1 MADISAKDC
10 TICARQKQAN
20 NWVVYEDEHW
30 IVRHST
36 ETNILGYYW
45 VESRRHILDLS
56 EMNREECT
64 TYGVVL
70 QQLMEA
76 MRSVV
81 ECKRIYSFALSET
94 VPHFHLHV
102 IPRRPDF
109 PKAYSGRGI
118 MQYPLTPVADSAL
131 VDEVCA
137 RTRRALNRTA
147 RGVELASSC
156 R

>member
-1 MADISAKDC
+1 MLETSPKDC
-10 TICARQKQAN
+10 IICARQKQAN
-20 NWVVYEDEHW
+20 NRVVYEDAHW

-56 EMNREECT
+56 EMNAEECAS
-64 TYGVVL
+64 YGL
-70 QQLMEA
+70 LLKNLMEA

-118 MQYPLTPVADSAL
+118 MQYPLTPTADPAL
-131 VDEVCA
+131 VDEVCD
-137 RTRRALNRTA
+137 RTRRALA
-147 RGVELASSC
+147 RNLHGAELLSSC